1 MKEILV
7 QKLTSRKLWV
17 AVVGVVVGLAATFG
31 IEENDYAQ
39 IVGVIGSIASAL
51 TYIFA
56 EASVDKAAT
65 TTPTEQEVVDDA
77 LEEALHNIEG
87 TVDNG

>member
-39 IVGVIGSIASAL
+39 IVGLIGSIVSAI

-65 TTPTEQEVVDDA
+65 TNPTEQEVVDGA

>member
-17 AVVGVVVGLAATFG
+17 SILGVIVGLATAFG

-39 IVGVIGSIASAL
+39 IVGAVTSAL
-51 TYIFA
+51 SAITYILG
-56 EASVDKAAT
+56 EAVIDRAAV
-65 TTPTEQEVVDDA
+65 QK
-77 LEEALHNIEG
+77 NEG
-87 TVDNG
+87 TDENA